1 MTTINGPILKE
12 IAKIQSGIGLPP
24 STDGSGYG
32 QCRAYTKNSEQC
44 KRTLGKERKLLVANL
59 LSEFR
64 HVTDYGDIDNFY
76 DKMAKFLD
84 LTHCHSHGDGAL
96 EAFSKWKTERIAS
109 ASSSSSTLATNAI
122 FSSDSM
128 EASSETSSV
137 ASPAPSSPVPGTL
150 RRSPS
155 VSDLHIEEAMRN
167 LVLSSSSQNVATQRN
182 NNELYRARI
191 LRRKLK
197 SLGNVGLPSEGARQ
211 DPLEIYKTIKNP
223 PPPGRM
229 SDGIIYVYKHTSI
242 SGIFKIG
249 YTNKS
254 GLFRQRQSGN
264 CYGIDTEII
273 YQTDKPFA
281 GAYQAERIIHAVLD
295 HKKLQVY
302 NCSNCGRGHKE
313 WFLTSRKE
321 ALEIVKCAE
330 SWLQMPAYTIHQ
342 GKVKLTPQ
350 AEVIYTSMFGFSLS
364 GLSQHIHNNNA
375 PEQISAI
382 RRAESAL
389 QTMDSDTFNE
399 LTRPRSLQSTHLDS
413 DEDYSDDEEPQEPD
427 SGEDYSEVDSEEL
440 DTDEEDIEDD
450 ESEEFDNDE
459 EDVEDEESQELG
471 SDEESSGSEEPQ
483 DPYVEE
489 NHNQARG
496 SQVRTRSQQ
505 TEVTPDVNIKV
516 VEMLKAIRQ
525 GGAVEFRVIFPSQDL

>member
-197 SLGNVGLPSEGARQ
+197 SLGNVGLPSE
-211 DPLEIYKTIKNP
+211 
-223 PPPGRM
+223 
-229 SDGIIYVYKHTSI
+229 
-242 SGIFKIG
+242 
-249 YTNKS
+249 
-254 GLFRQRQSGN
+254 
-264 CYGIDTEII
+264 
-273 YQTDKPFA
+273 
-281 GAYQAERIIHAVLD
+281 
-295 HKKLQVY
+295 
-302 NCSNCGRGHKE
+302 
-313 WFLTSRKE
+313 
-321 ALEIVKCAE
+321 
-330 SWLQMPAYTIHQ
+330 
-342 GKVKLTPQ
+342 
-350 AEVIYTSMFGFSLS
+350 
-364 GLSQHIHNNNA
+364 
-375 PEQISAI
+375 
-382 RRAESAL
+382 
-389 QTMDSDTFNE
+389 DTFNE